1 MDQHNFWSESG
12 GGSRISGRGT
22 VICID
27 RFSCIDAQFFFFFFF
42 FFWGGGLSF
51 FVKYHIDHWSLT
63 FSMGEEKAKVRI

>member
-22 VICID
+22 VICIVD
-27 RFSCIDAQFFFFFFF
+27 RFSCIDAQFFLFCFFLG
-42 FFWGGGLSF
+42 GGGLI

-63 FSMGEEKAKVRI
+63 FSMGEEKAKMRI